1 MRDLMLQI
9 SNTEEATGIV
19 NAAGERSRWGKLKSG
34 QGWIY
39 LDYAEK
45 VA

>member
-1 MRDLMLQI
+1 MLQF

-19 NAAGERSRWGKLKSG
+19 NAAGEKSRWGKLTLG
-34 QGWIY
+34 QGWIC
-39 LDYAEK
+39 LDYVEK

>member
-1 MRDLMLQI
+1 MRDLMLQF

-19 NAAGERSRWGKLKSG
+19 NAAGEKSRWGKLKSG
-34 QGWIY
+34 QGWIC